1 MPPMEL
7 IIKDLQPVLVLTFT
21 DQILNVFFIFTTDGY
36 VDIYAI
42 YIIVLL
48 LKRLINLFKIFE
60 SVDELFWNNTKCYK
74 KSYR

>member
-36 VDIYAI
+36 VDI
-42 YIIVLL
+42 
-48 LKRLINLFKIFE
+48 
-60 SVDELFWNNTKCYK
+60 
-74 KSYR
+74 